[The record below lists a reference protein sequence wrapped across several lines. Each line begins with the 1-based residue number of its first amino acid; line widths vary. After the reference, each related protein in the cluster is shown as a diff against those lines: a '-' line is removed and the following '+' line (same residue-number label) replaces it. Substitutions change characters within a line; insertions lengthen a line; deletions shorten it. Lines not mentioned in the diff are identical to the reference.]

1 MKNNVAK
8 AMLPLMLMLSMATV
22 GRGQWSHAYYHRVGD
37 TVEQT
42 IPIYYYQWWDWDR
55 YLTTWEFVKL
65 TESFSGGW
73 YAIMNYFYTPTP
85 IKVIGIA
92 GMVKAF
98 SPNYAPDTLPDSLY
112 LYNAGLSGPEP
123 LASVPWRETDSCRYL
138 SITSNGG
145 LSAERSSLDTCCRY
159 MPWNQVER
167 VYEYYFDTSFI
178 LTDSFYVGGTMI
190 HGNNIMWATG
200 LNSLRYDCNGN
211 GPSDFLCLFP
221 YHKLVF
227 RNCNVHYGDD
237 GIIHYDLLPGWSVLN
252 PYSEEFA
259 PYIPTG
265 MLMVFPIIE
274 VDTTVP
280 PQGYCQPPENVQV
293 PLTESGTATVTWDGF
308 VNYTNIEVQY
318 GRSDIPVSQW
328 TTVDTNGTMYMI
340 TGLDTTIYA
349 TYGVRVR
356 ASCDNEKKYTPWSD
370 VVYFTIGS
378 PTTGIAA
385 PESELSRSVVLQPNP
400 AREEVTMSSMM
411 YLLQHFEIRNA
422 TGILVHSGYLSSRT
436 ATISLEGL
444 PAGAYIV
451 TVQTQGGTTTKKLV
465 KQ

>member
-1 MKNNVAK
+1 MTTAVQA
-8 AMLPLMLMLSMATV
+8 
-22 GRGQWSHAYYHRVGD
+22 QWSSEYYHRTGD
-37 TVEQT
+37 TVEQRV
-42 IPIYYYQWWDWDR
+42 PIYYYQWWDWDR
-55 YLTTWEFVKL
+55 YLTTGEFVKL

-92 GMVKAF
+92 GMVKEF
-98 SPNYAPDTLPDSLY
+98 SPNMRWPLAPDTLPDSLY
-112 LYNAGLSGPEP
+112 LYNAGLNGPEP
-123 LASVPWRETDSCRYL
+123 LASVPWRTTDSCRYL

-145 LSAERSSLDTCCRY
+145 MGAEWSSLDTCCGY

-178 LTDSFYVGGTMI
+178 LMDSFYVGGTLI
-190 HGNNIMWATG
+190 RGNNIMWATG

-211 GPSDFLCLFP
+211 GPSDFLCLFL

-227 RNCNVHYGDD
+227 RNCNCHHGDD
-237 GIIHYDLLPGWSVLN
+237 GLIHYEPLPGWSVLN
-252 PYSEEFA
+252 PYSEEYA
-259 PYIPTG
+259 PFITTG

-280 PQGYCQPPENVQV
+280 PQGYCMPPENVQV
-293 PLTESGTATVTWDGF
+293 LLTGSGTATVTWDGF
-308 VNYTNIEVQY
+308 VNYTDIQVQY
-318 GRSDIPVSQW
+318 GLSTRPFGQW

-340 TGLDTTIYA
+340 TDLDTTVYA

-370 VVYFTIGS
+370 VVYFTMGS
-378 PTTGIAA
+378 PSTGIA
-385 PESELSRSVVLQPNP
+385 ESELSRSVVLQPNP
-400 AREEVTMSSMM
+400 AREEVALSSMM
-411 YLLQHFEIRNA
+411 HLLQYFEIRNA
-422 TGILVHSGYLSSRT
+422 AGILVHSGYLSSRT

-444 PAGAYIV
+444 PAGTYIV
-451 TVQTQGGTTTKKLV
+451 TVQTQGGTTAKKLV